1 MSASY
6 IDEEKKMEDGI
17 INVSELKTGQKF
29 TLEFGNPE
37 PIFTK
42 LEEPKK
48 FTMEDWFEDEVEVYI
63 IEDKIEEDEPLH
75 YAFEPMT
82 LEEGMK
88 RNEGKFGK
96 YLVMRDFFGRVVSG
110 IEMSEE
116 EEETEEAEA

>member
-1 MSASY
+1 
-6 IDEEKKMEDGI
+6 MEDGI
-17 INVSELKTGQKF
+17 INISELKTGQKF

-42 LEEPKK
+42 LEEPHK

-63 IEDKIEEDEPLH
+63 IEDKIVEGEPLH

-96 YLVMRDFFGRVVSG
+96 YLVMRDFFDRTVDS

-116 EEETEEAEA
+116 EEEAEKAEG